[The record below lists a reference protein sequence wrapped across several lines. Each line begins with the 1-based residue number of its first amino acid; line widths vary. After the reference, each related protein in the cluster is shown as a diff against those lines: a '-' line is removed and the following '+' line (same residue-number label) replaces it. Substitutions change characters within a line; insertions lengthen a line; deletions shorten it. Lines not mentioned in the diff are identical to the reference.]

1 MTELGKTFTDIAH
14 LVRHRYF
21 TIDTNKMVTGYTLY
35 EVYDYEVAEYERDKS
50 KLLDQLVEMGYLR
63 KFTTQP
69 YRNNPTRNW
78 RYRQMVKNVCFG
90 LTAKGKEVA
99 PQYLAIYDNE
109 EKLHNAHVKAKYWYE
124 KRKDTEYARTYEEWF
139 EMAMDGQL

>member
-21 TIDTNKMVTGYTLY
+21 TIDTNKMVTGYIVYEYDGY
-35 EVYDYEVAEYERDKS
+35 EVSKYIREEAERLEK
-50 KLLDQLVEMGYLR
+50 LVEMGYLR

-78 RYRQMVKNVCFG
+78 RYRHMVKNVCFG

-99 PQYLAIYDNE
+99 PKYLAIQDNE
-109 EKLHNAHVKAKYWYE
+109 EKLHTAHAKAKHWYE
-124 KRKDTEYARTYEEWF
+124 KWKDSDYPRTYEEVF
-139 EMAMDGQL
+139 QMAMDGQL